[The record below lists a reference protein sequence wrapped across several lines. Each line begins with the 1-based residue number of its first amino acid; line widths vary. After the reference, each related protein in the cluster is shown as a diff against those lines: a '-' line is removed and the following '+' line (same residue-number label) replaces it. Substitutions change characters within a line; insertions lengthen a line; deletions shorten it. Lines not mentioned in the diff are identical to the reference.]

1 MRAQRCYKN
10 CLHPDCVAIR
20 CFIDHCFYGCYILAI
35 VHTER
40 DSDPRNL
47 LDPFSLINILILSE
61 SSNKMGI
68 TVTELK
74 NRLPPGEG
82 TVGHT
87 SSGSIINVFSFHF

>member
-1 MRAQRCYKN
+1 MRAQHFKRCYKN

-20 CFIDHCFYGCYILAI
+20 SFTDHCFYGCYILAI

-40 DSDPRNL
+40 DNDPRNL
-47 LDPFSLINILILSE
+47 PDPFGLINILILSV

-74 NRLPPGEG
+74 NSPPGM
-82 TVGHT
+82 H
-87 SSGSIINVFSFHF
+87 SWAFIQCIYHHVFFPF